1 MNSMAKTLTLTGIF
15 TALIFVF
22 TAFVHI
28 PSFTGYVH
36 IGDSFLFLAAS
47 VLPHSCALYAGAA
60 GAALADCLTGFAAWA
75 PGSLIIKGVTVFF
88 FTREESTFLCRRNL
102 LALIPAAVLC
112 IVGYYLY
119 EAFLFG
125 NFAAPVYGMIGNL
138 GQAAVSSGVYL
149 LAGKLL
155 DRSKVKS
162 KLIS

>member
-1 MNSMAKTLTLTGIF
+1 MSSTAKTLTLTGIF

-28 PSFTGYVH
+28 PIFTGYVH

-75 PGSLIIKGVTVFF
+75 PGTLIIKAVTVFF
-88 FTREESTFLCRRNL
+88 FTREEPTFLCRRNL

-112 IVGYYLY
+112 IGGYYLY
-119 EAFLFG
+119 EVFLFG
-125 NFAAPVYGMIGNL
+125 NFATPVYGMLTNL
-138 GQAAVSSGVYL
+138 GQAVFSSAVYL
-149 LAGKLL
+149 LVGKLL

-162 KLIS
+162 RLIS

>member
-1 MNSMAKTLTLTGIF
+1 MSSTAKTLTLTGIF

>member
-1 MNSMAKTLTLTGIF
+1 MSSMAKTLTLTGIF

-28 PSFTGYVH
+28 PSYTGYVH

>member
-1 MNSMAKTLTLTGIF
+1 MSSTAKTLTLTGIF

-149 LAGKLL
+149 LVGKLL

>member
-1 MNSMAKTLTLTGIF
+1 MSSTAKTLTLTGIF

-162 KLIS
+162 RLIS

>member
-1 MNSMAKTLTLTGIF
+1 MSSTAKTLTLTGIF

-75 PGSLIIKGVTVFF
+75 PGSLIIKGVTVLF

>member
-1 MNSMAKTLTLTGIF
+1 MSSTAKTLTLTGIF

-155 DRSKVKS
+155 DWSKVKS

>member
-1 MNSMAKTLTLTGIF
+1 MSSTAKTLTLTGIF

-47 VLPHSCALYAGAA
+47 VLPHSCALYASAA

-162 KLIS
+162 RLIS

>member
-1 MNSMAKTLTLTGIF
+1 MSSTAKTLTLTGIF

-125 NFAAPVYGMIGNL
+125 NFAAPVYEIWL
-138 GQAAVSSGVYL
+138 EA
-149 LAGKLL
+149 
-155 DRSKVKS
+155 
-162 KLIS
+162 

>member
-1 MNSMAKTLTLTGIF
+1 MSSMAKTLTLTGIF

>member
-1 MNSMAKTLTLTGIF
+1 MSSMAKTLTLTGIF

-60 GAALADCLTGFAAWA
+60 GAALADCLTGFAAWT

-138 GQAAVSSGVYL
+138 GQAVFSSAVYL
-149 LAGKLL
+149 LVGKLL

-162 KLIS
+162 RLIS